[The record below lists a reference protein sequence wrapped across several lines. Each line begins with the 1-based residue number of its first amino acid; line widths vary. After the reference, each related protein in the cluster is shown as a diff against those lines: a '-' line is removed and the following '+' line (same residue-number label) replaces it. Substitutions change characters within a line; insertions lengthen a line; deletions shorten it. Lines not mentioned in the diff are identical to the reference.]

1 MCVDRDADF
10 KPVGD
15 AMKFFTATVCFVGE
29 QHTERCFRLML
40 GDRDVENENDI
51 NTGGDAARVVIQL
64 LEGVDAEDRQQ
75 GLDVYSVRTH
85 SSVRHHNGI
94 AAWRIDGTR
103 LTLEFTSKACRV
115 LDVDDGFV
123 IELLPV
129 AAQLE
134 QIRAA
139 LSRIVDG

>member
-1 MCVDRDADF
+1 
-10 KPVGD
+10 
-15 AMKFFTATVCFVGE
+15 MKFFTATVCFVGE

-51 NTGGDAARVVIQL
+51 NT
-64 LEGVDAEDRQQ
+64 EDRQQ
-75 GLDVYSVRTH
+75 GLDAYSVRTH

-139 LSRIVDG
+139 FSRIVDG